1 MPPAAPAPPDD
12 SHVFRALLDATVDNV
27 SVVDR
32 ELRYTHVS
40 DGVARVL
47 GLRRDSMIGKNWR
60 ELGLPAAVMETVEK
74 HWRNALANGESA
86 RQETE
91 IKTPSGPR
99 RFEYVIFPIFSGSII
114 VGAAAI
120 SRDITSRSA
129 TEIELRRAQD
139 RYRSFIAHSS
149 EGIWRFELD
158 EPIEVSLPAEQ
169 QVKLIF
175 ERAYLA
181 ECNDALAKMYGFEQA
196 SDIVGARVHQ
206 LMDPNDEANRAY
218 LLAFVTRGYRMN
230 DAESVE
236 VDRFARRKYFL
247 NSLTGVVEDGR
258 VVRAWGVQRDI
269 TDQKAFTERLRLS
282 EERLHALVDA
292 SAQVV
297 WTTDAGGR
305 LEWILPTWTELTGQT
320 VKEAKGLGWFSMIHA
335 DDRAKAR
342 AHWMEGVAAR
352 RPYRHMARLRM
363 RDGSHRWFSIRGAP
377 VYNEDGAVREWVGS
391 LNDIDAERRQEEMHA
406 ADQVRAEFIA
416 EANDLFV
423 RSLDYEATLRSL
435 AHLAVPRLADWCAVD
450 MVAPDGSLHRLA
462 VEHID
467 PSKVRFAYEVQ
478 EKYPQD
484 PNAPHGAPRVL
495 RSGETDWM
503 QDIPEQLIVDSAQS
517 PEHAEVLRA
526 LHLRSYIC
534 TAIRVREEVAG
545 LLTLVMAESGRRFT
559 PRDVELAEALAVR
572 AGNAIENARLYKQAV
587 DANRA
592 KDEFL
597 ATLSHELRTPL
608 TAILGWANLLRLSN
622 YDRDTMRTAVETIE
636 RSAKTQAAIIDDLLD
651 VSRIIT
657 GKFQLNLDEV
667 EAVRIVENVVRSAT
681 PAADA
686 KRIEIDVRGAKSIV
700 IRADSNRLQ
709 QIIWNLISNAVKFTP
724 EGGRISVEV
733 AKRDDDVVFSVA
745 DNGMGIRPDALP
757 RVFDRFWQADSSSNR
772 TFGGLGL
779 GLAIVKH
786 LVEMHGGTVEARS
799 EGEGRGSTFVVT
811 LPIGTEGVIA
821 DATVEET
828 TSTGKSVLLV
838 DDDDSSREII
848 ARMLRH
854 FGAAVTEAATAS
866 AAVDLAE
873 RQRFDLVLTDLAM
886 PEHDGYWLLERVRE
900 ARPDVPVA
908 AITALG
914 VADEQ
919 MADAGFASFVRKPV
933 DPTALAE
940 LLR

>member
-1 MPPAAPAPPDD
+1 MPASPDD
-12 SHVFRALLDATVDNV
+12 SAVFRALLDATVDNL

-40 DGVARVL
+40 AGVSEVIGAPRE
-47 GLRRDSMIGKNWR
+47 SIIGKNWR
-60 ELGLPAAVMETVEK
+60 ELGLAPAVMEPIER
-74 HWRNALANGESA
+74 HWRNAIATGQQA
-86 RQETE
+86 RQELD
-91 IKTPSGPR
+91 IKTPAGVR
-99 RFEYVIFPIFSGSII
+99 RFEYIIFPIAAGKDI
-114 VGAAAI
+114 VGAASIA
-120 SRDITSRSA
+120 RDITSRASA
-129 TEIELRRAQD
+129 EEALRHAQD

-158 EPIEVSLPAEQ
+158 EPIPVSLPAAEQ
-169 QVKLIF
+169 VRLIF

-181 ECNDALAKMYGFEQA
+181 ECNDALAKMYGFERA

-206 LMDPNDEANRAY
+206 LLDPNDEANRAY
-218 LLAFVTRGYRMN
+218 LHAFVTRGYRMN

-269 TDQKAFTERLRLS
+269 TEQKAFTERLRLS

-297 WTTDAGGR
+297 WTTDAEGR
-305 LEWILPTWTELTGQT
+305 LEWILPAWTDLTGQP
-320 VKEAKGLGWFSMIHA
+320 VKAAKGLGWFSMLHK
-335 DDRAKAR
+335 DDRTAAR
-342 AHWMEGVAAR
+342 AHWMEGVAER
-352 RPYRHMARLRM
+352 RPYRHTARVRT
-363 RDGSHRWFSIRGAP
+363 RDGSYRWFSIRGAP
-377 VYNEDGAVREWVGS
+377 VYKEDGSVREWVGS
-391 LNDIDAERRQEEMHA
+391 LNDIDAERRQEEMLA

-423 RSLDYEATLRSL
+423 RSLDYEETLRSL
-435 AHLAVPRLADWCAVD
+435 ARLAVPRLADWCAVD
-450 MVAPDGSLHRLA
+450 MVAPDGSLRRLA

-467 PSKVRFAYEVQ
+467 PAKVRLAFEIQ
-478 EKYPQD
+478 EKFPQD
-484 PNAPHGAPRVL
+484 KHAPRGPAAVL
-495 RSGETDWM
+495 RTGVTDWIH
-503 QDIPEQLIVDSAQS
+503 DIPEQLLVDGAQS
-517 PEHAEVLRA
+517 PEHAEVLRE
-526 LHLRSYIC
+526 LRLRSYIC
-534 TAIRVREEVAG
+534 TPIRVRQEIAG
-545 LLTLVMAESGRRFT
+545 ILTLVMADSGRQFT
-559 PRDVELAEALAVR
+559 SRDVELAEALAVR
-572 AGNAIENARLYKQAV
+572 AGNAIENARLYKQAL

-622 YDRDTMRTAVETIE
+622 YDRETMLNAVETIE

-667 EAVRIVENVVRSAT
+667 DAVAVVENVVRSAK

-686 KRIEIDVRGAKSIV
+686 KRIEMTVRGPKSVV
-700 IRADSNRLQ
+700 IQADANRLQ

-724 EGGRISVEV
+724 EGGRISVDV
-733 AKRDDDVVFSVA
+733 AKRGDDVTFTVA
-745 DNGMGIRPDALP
+745 DNGMGLRPEMLP

-786 LVEMHGGTVEARS
+786 LVEMHGGTVVAES
-799 EGEGRGSTFVVT
+799 EGVGRGTTFVVT
-811 LPIGTEGVIA
+811 LPIGTGRAAATPEA
-821 DATVEET
+821 DET
-828 TSTGKSVLLV
+828 SPTAKSVLLV
-838 DDDDSSREII
+838 DDDDSSREIV

-866 AAVDLAE
+866 SALDLAQ

-886 PEHDGYWLLERVRE
+886 PEHDGYWLLERVRD

-914 VADEQ
+914 VAAEQ
-919 MADAGFASFVRKPV
+919 MSDAGFVSFVRKPV